1 MFSSLMSECVLVKFL
16 VVSSCVIVVKIVSGD
31 YVIIYWIILNSF
43 DSSVLK
49 MVIVGFVC
57 FGVVVNVVLKM
68 MLKMSIGREFFVVSV
83 VMMFVGIRLMRNF
96 V

>member
-49 MVIVGFVC
+49 MVIVGLVC